1 MFRRYSCQRREELQM
16 TTGTRAVEVSAD
28 IFEVARRTAS
38 LDNVD
43 VSTLLESLVR
53 RHAEDIDTFEDL
65 SAGMPRFSLKH
76 YKPQRDPGE
85 TDEEFEARVS
95 LFR

>member
-1 MFRRYSCQRREELQM
+1 MP
-16 TTGTRAVEVSAD
+16 TGTRTVEIGAD
-28 IFEVARRTAS
+28 IFEVARRMAS
-38 LDNVD
+38 LDKVD

-53 RHAEDIDTFEDL
+53 RHAEDIDTFEEP

>member
-1 MFRRYSCQRREELQM
+1 MP
-16 TTGTRAVEVSAD
+16 TGTTRTVEISAD

-53 RHAEDIDTFEDL
+53 RHAEDIDAFDDL
-65 SAGMPRFSLKH
+65 SSGMPRFSLKH